1 MRRFPFVLAVV
12 FALAALPL
20 VALGA
25 PTWVP
30 GVVPDWDQ
38 PYTYAPPGPDPNP
51 GPVTTTD
58 PYDNWCSPTAA
69 ANLFGWWEDNSAIT
83 GLILTGLTDRQA
95 FNGTPGYAGNA
106 ANPLWQQGLWHDG
119 TVEIGWY
126 MDTNSWRT
134 VTGAGA
140 WPNSGG
146 GTQLGVIGSGAVN
159 YAAGAW
165 NDATTGLAKLSYSF
179 THRLYAQG
187 GGVTP
192 ATAWADYI
200 ADIDAGM
207 PLLVTFDCWVNVDSE
222 EDIGDE
228 VFKYAFS
235 GSGMAHTVT
244 GVGYIDPVPGV
255 MDGGELF
262 IVHDNWSTTQTNVAV
277 PLWTVWNGNPDNST
291 PADWLQND
299 HFAIP
304 EPGTVLLIA
313 AGLLLLVRR
322 KRR

>member
-1 MRRFPFVLAVV
+1 MKSFVFVLAVV
-12 FALAALPL
+12 VALAALPL

-25 PTWVP
+25 TWVP
-30 GVVPDWDQ
+30 GAVPDWDQ
-38 PYTYAPPGPDPNP
+38 PYAYAPPGPDPTP
-51 GPVTTTD
+51 GPQNTTD

-69 ANLFGWWEDNSAIT
+69 ANMFGWWEDNPAVT
-83 GLILTGLTDRQA
+83 GLNLTGLTDRQS
-95 FNGTPGYAGNA
+95 PGSPAYANNA
-106 ANPLWQQGLWHDG
+106 AAPLWRQGLWHDG

-126 MDTNSWRT
+126 MDTNQWSSNP
-134 VTGAGA
+134 G
-140 WPNSGG
+140 PNGWANAGG
-146 GTQLGVIGSGAVN
+146 GTQLGAIGGGALN

-165 NDATTGLAKLSYSF
+165 VDPTSALAKVSYTF

-200 ADIDAGM
+200 ADIDDGV
-207 PLLVTFDCWVNVDSE
+207 PLLVTFDYWVNEATE

-228 VFKYAFS
+228 VYKYDFS

-262 IVHDNWSTTQTNVAV
+262 IVHDNWSTTKTNVAV
-277 PLWTVWNGNPDNST
+277 PLWTTWNGNPDTSV
-291 PADWLQND
+291 PADWLQSD
-299 HFAIP
+299 HFTIP
-304 EPGTVLLIA
+304 EPGTLLLFGA

-322 KRR
+322 RRK